1 MTDIPHIPNPETV
14 KALEDSRAGKT
25 HSTHKMRYSDSSYY
39 DEICDACMQP
49 DPNTHT
55 NVKLTEPC
63 TKESD

>member
-1 MTDIPHIPNPETV
+1 MSV
-14 KALEDSRAGKT
+14 

-49 DPNTHT
+49 DLNTHT

-63 TKESD
+63 TKDENVTVDTVSKT

>member
-1 MTDIPHIPNPETV
+1 MSV
-14 KALEDSRAGKT
+14 

-49 DPNTHT
+49 DLNTHT

-63 TKESD
+63 TKDENVTVDTVSEKQT